1 MSMRAVGTSE
11 KIGAQL
17 RRTTGGKVPE
27 HLQFVLA
34 QLEQWQ
40 QSGYGKHAGWHPT
53 LNGPGWYP
61 CCCPSRDRASS
72 CQSARGELARV
83 TDSAR
88 LAPEVAGVDKI

>member
-1 MSMRAVGTSE
+1 MPITAGARRPMSMRAVGTSE

-40 QSGYGKHAGWHPT
+40 QSG
-53 LNGPGWYP
+53 
-61 CCCPSRDRASS
+61 
-72 CQSARGELARV
+72 
-83 TDSAR
+83 
-88 LAPEVAGVDKI
+88 